1 MKMDNMNS
9 KTKKPYRKKF
19 IYLIS
24 TTIAVFM
31 VFSLSVYAW
40 FSISQAEIASYIPV
54 ASPQALYIGAGHA
67 EIVNGT
73 IEEYED
79 VRYLYI
85 SEVDVTEGLPYGDYL
100 FCVCGRSVSS
110 FKIQLAY
117 TTNNQF
123 SYEIYQ
129 ATEYNTSPGFE
140 YTDHLSSSGTYYY
153 RRNNSPLNGT
163 YKNKV
168 MSGSEA
174 IADSSS
180 LSVTYDSYTYVDQYA
195 DPIYWVSEGIS
206 TGIRR
211 GGFVKYFILR
221 VYINGKTENDKETD
235 IICISAQSGSGS

>member
-1 MKMDNMNS
+1 MSSEPRKA
-9 KTKKPYRKKF
+9 YRKKSLF
-19 IYLIS
+19 LFA
-24 TTIAVFM
+24 TAIAVFM
-31 VFSLSVYAW
+31 AFSASVYAW
-40 FSISQAEIASYIPV
+40 YSISRAEIASYIPV
-54 ASPQALYIGAGHA
+54 ASPQSLYLGAGHV
-67 EIVNGT
+67 EIVNGV

-85 SEVDVTEGLPYGDYL
+85 SEVDVTDELPYRDYL
-100 FCVCGRSVSS
+100 FCVCGRSVPA
-110 FKIQLAY
+110 FRIQLAY

-129 ATEYNTSPGFE
+129 ATEFSTSPGFE

-153 RRNNSPLNGT
+153 RKGDSPLTGQ

-168 MSGSEA
+168 TSGSEA

-180 LSVTYDSYTYVDQYA
+180 ISVTYDSYTYVDQYA
-195 DPIYWVSEGIS
+195 NPIYWVSDTIDSGVS
-206 TGIRR
+206 R

-221 VYINGKTENDKETD
+221 VLTNGKAENDKETD

>member
-1 MKMDNMNS
+1 
-9 KTKKPYRKKF
+9 
-19 IYLIS
+19 
-24 TTIAVFM
+24 M
-31 VFSLSVYAW
+31 VFSLSIYAW

-85 SEVDVTEGLPYGDYL
+85 SEVDVTEGLPYRDYL
-100 FCVCGRSVSS
+100 FCVCGRSVST
-110 FKIQLAY
+110 FRVQLAY

-123 SYEIYQ
+123 SYEVYQ

-153 RRNNSPLNGT
+153 RRGNSPLNGT
-163 YKNKV
+163 YKNRV
-168 MSGSEA
+168 ISGFEA

-180 LSVTYDSYTYVDQYA
+180 LSVTYNTSSGTYTLVDQYA
-195 DPIYWVSEGIS
+195 NPIYWVSDAIH
-206 TGIRR
+206 TGVRR
-211 GGFVKYFILR
+211 GGFVEYFILR

-235 IICISAQSGSGS
+235 IICISAQSGSGT